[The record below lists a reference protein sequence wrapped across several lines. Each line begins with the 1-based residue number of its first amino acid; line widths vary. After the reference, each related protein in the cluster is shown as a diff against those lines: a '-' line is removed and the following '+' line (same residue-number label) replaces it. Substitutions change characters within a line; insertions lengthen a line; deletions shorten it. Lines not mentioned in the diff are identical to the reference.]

1 MEILPQLS
9 CIVDLLKEVD
19 TPSLTG
25 GGGHK
30 DADLSQASCC
40 ADRPVC
46 VPCWSEEEDERRRV
60 CESSAGRVYCFR
72 VSCLNKGLIPGDYQ
86 WMMANNAGHNKAIN
100 RICGIR
106 FRGQ

>member
-1 MEILPQLS
+1 MQICRRHP
-9 CIVDLLKEVD
+9 VVLL
-19 TPSLTG
+19 
-25 GGGHK
+25 
-30 DADLSQASCC
+30 
-40 ADRPVC
+40 
-46 VPCWSEEEDERRRV
+46 VPCVSHAGQEGREEEDERRRV